1 MKQRGIL
8 APDPELLADSSPI
21 RRQLLGGMGDNSHP
35 LGSNPEAGPISQFW
49 WHSQRS
55 HTVFIVPARVAGTLC
70 WADSN
75 PALRRFTN
83 EEERVPLKTWAEERG
98 VSDFGLGKGTPRL
111 GERYNARFGFG

>member
-49 WHSQRS
+49 
-55 HTVFIVPARVAGTLC
+55 
-70 WADSN
+70 
-75 PALRRFTN
+75 
-83 EEERVPLKTWAEERG
+83 
-98 VSDFGLGKGTPRL
+98 
-111 GERYNARFGFG
+111 